1 MGPWNKVR
9 LEIEATRAKDGSVD
23 LDGVRR
29 AKIKKVAERTGRPL
43 IVYASDFLNKP
54 LPHTA
59 IDFNDK
65 EGFREV
71 TQGLSGDSVDVLLH
85 SPGGMAE
92 AAESVVKL
100 LRSRFKAV
108 RFIVPNIAKS
118 AATMM
123 ALSGDEILMD
133 TDAELGPID
142 PQFNLTKADGTT
154 VVAPAQAIIDE
165 FDRLERR
172 IKGDAHVLPVYIPII
187 QIYAPSLYKQA
198 ENAIEL
204 SKKLVRE
211 WLSTYMFSSMKP
223 RDRSRRAAAIA
234 KYLSDHNRFKSH
246 TKGVR
251 PEDFRKVGALKPTKV
266 VDLATQPALQQEVQE
281 LYAAISLTFGLSSAF
296 KLFENSQSDA
306 MIRHVRQ
313 MQIQIPGGA
322 QQIIGVERE
331 RQEPIKPG

>member
-1 MGPWNKVR
+1 MGSWNKVR
-9 LEIEATRAKDGSVD
+9 LEIEATKTQDGRVD

-29 AKIKKVAERTGRPL
+29 AKIKKVSELTGRPL
-43 IVYASDFLNKP
+43 IIYASDFLNKP
-54 LPHTA
+54 IPETA

-71 TQGLSGDSVDVLLH
+71 TQGLSAEGVDVLLH
-85 SPGGMAE
+85 SPGGIAE
-92 AAESVVKL
+92 AAESIVKL

-118 AATMM
+118 AATML

-142 PQFNLTKADGTT
+142 PQFNLRKADGTT

-165 FDRLERR
+165 FDRLESR
-172 IKGDAHVLPVYIPII
+172 IKGDPHVLPVYIPII
-187 QIYAPSLYKQA
+187 QIYAPSLYQQA
-198 ENAIEL
+198 KNAIDL

-211 WLSTYMFSSMKP
+211 WLSNYMFSSMKP

-246 TKGVR
+246 SKGVR
-251 PEDFRKVGALKPTKV
+251 TEDFRKVGALKRAKV
-266 VDLATQPALQQEVQE
+266 VDLATEPALQQEVQE
-281 LYAAISLTFGLSSAF
+281 LYAAISLTFQVSSAF
-296 KLFENSQSDA
+296 KLFENSKDDA
-306 MIRHVRQ
+306 LIRHVRQ
-313 MQIQIPGGA
+313 MQIQIPAGA
-322 QQIIGVERE
+322 QQIIGIERV
-331 RQEPIKPG
+331 QEAPVKPE